1 MHRATLERIAGALF
15 FVGFIA
21 AHLMFG
27 STAAVRVLGLA
38 CLVTGVVWGF
48 GRSIPVG
55 MEGRPPSFFLHGI
68 GALLAGIA
76 MVALGVALL
85 LYSSQ
90 AVCMLGWAGEEQ
102 CK

>member
-21 AHLMFG
+21 THLMFG
-27 STAAVRVLGLA
+27 ITAAVRVLGIA
-38 CLVTGVVWGF
+38 CLVTGIVWSF

-55 MEGRPPSFFLHGI
+55 MEGRPPSFFLQGI
-68 GALLAGIA
+68 GALLAGVA
-76 MVALGVALL
+76 MVSLGVALL

-90 AVCMLGWAGEEQ
+90 AACMLGWAGEEQ